1 MIASMEKKASMFYVR
16 LWILNVVPIS
26 ITKDDARSL
35 LLIFSN
41 LMRIWLQKTKSEI
54 KLCDARLY
62 VS

>member
-1 MIASMEKKASMFYVR
+1 MIASMEKKVSMFYVR

-26 ITKDDARSL
+26 ITEDDARSL

>member
-1 MIASMEKKASMFYVR
+1 MIASMEKKVSIFYVR

-26 ITKDDARSL
+26 ITEDDARSL

-54 KLCDARLY
+54 KLCDARLC